1 MEKRQ
6 TRLLASRPGSPMAL
20 VKSLRAAYGR
30 AGAASVTKLGFA
42 YVSFSGLDVMLSR
55 LSDVPTWRRSRK
67 EWIVGLHRGITEP
80 GALER
85 IRALPNSSLRVF
97 VGAEHLSLS
106 GLTSGQMFHGK
117 IIGIT
122 SKVKSLGR
130 PVCLVALS
138 ANLTGA
144 ALGAGARNY
153 EAGVALFGSAIPR
166 AQFDRF
172 EEWWKH
178 AWNASIRVTDPLLD
192 QYTRLRS
199 RLLQRNADAWTELD
213 PPSTSQ
219 LRNASRLWIDAG
231 AMSGGSRN
239 QVEFNRELATFFGRP
254 RLQTGLLRIRSNG
267 REWDDRPLAHKVTTF
282 GVHIWR
288 LSLPTEASGGFL
300 YPGKVIRFR
309 RAADGEGTYFEVE
322 VAARE
327 EQRSRRWRA
336 TAHRRGY
343 VGITSGHRSYGFF

>member
-30 AGAASVTKLGFA
+30 AGAASVTRLGFA

-55 LSDVPTWRRSRK
+55 LSDVLTWRRSRK

-122 SKVKSLGR
+122 SRVKLSGR
-130 PVCLVALS
+130 PVCLVVLS

-231 AMSGGSRN
+231 AMSGGPGTKLSSIANLPLSSADQDSKRDCS
-239 QVEFNRELATFFGRP
+239 EFG
-254 RLQTGLLRIRSNG
+254 QTAGSG
-267 REWDDRPLAHKVTTF
+267 MTGP
-282 GVHIWR
+282 WR
-288 LSLPTEASGGFL
+288 T
-300 YPGKVIRFR
+300 
-309 RAADGEGTYFEVE
+309 
-322 VAARE
+322 
-327 EQRSRRWRA
+327 RSRHSVY
-336 TAHRRGY
+336 T
-343 VGITSGHRSYGFF
+343 YGV